1 MISTLIKL
9 ISERTR
15 KSIDTVNTKFGRLPE
30 FWKRFILITVGLAA
44 AAVCLSILIEAVTN
58 YPNNTIMIDRIT
70 TPSVTT

>member
-15 KSIDTVNTKFGRLPE
+15 KAIDTVNSKFRRLPE
-30 FWKRFILITVGLAA
+30 FWKRLILITVGLAA

-58 YPNNTIMIDRIT
+58 YPNNTIMIDR
-70 TPSVTT
+70 